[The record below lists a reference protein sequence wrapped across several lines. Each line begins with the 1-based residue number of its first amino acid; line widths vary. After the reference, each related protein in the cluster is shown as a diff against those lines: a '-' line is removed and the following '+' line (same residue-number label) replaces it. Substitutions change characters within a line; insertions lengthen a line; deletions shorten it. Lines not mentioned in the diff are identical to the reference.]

1 MEENGPC
8 LAFLSGR
15 GGVPG
20 PARPG
25 PARSG
30 PADGDLQ
37 IEEEVR
43 NDSE

>member
-20 PARPG
+20 PA
-25 PARSG
+25 
-30 PADGDLQ
+30 DGDLQ
-37 IEEEVR
+37 IEEETR